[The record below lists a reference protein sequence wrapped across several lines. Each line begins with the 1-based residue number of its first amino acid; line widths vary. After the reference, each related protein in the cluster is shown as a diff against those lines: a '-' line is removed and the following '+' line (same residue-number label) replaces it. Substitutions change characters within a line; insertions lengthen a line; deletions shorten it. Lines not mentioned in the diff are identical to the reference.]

1 MGRGFGDTLDR
12 LIRNGVGVHHAGML
26 PRYRRLVERLAGEG
40 LLPVIC
46 GTDTLGVGVN
56 IPIRTV
62 LMTALTKFDG
72 SRVRLFS
79 VREFHQL
86 AGRAGRPGFD
96 PDGHVWVQAPEHVI
110 ENARRAQPSRRRPE
124 GAPQG
129 REGQG
134 PPEGSSTTTRRR
146 CNASSRRVPSR

>member
-12 LIRNGVGVHHAGML
+12 LLRNGVGVHHAGML

-72 SRVRLFS
+72 SACGCSPCASSTSWRAAPAVRAS
-79 VREFHQL
+79 TPT
-86 AGRAGRPGFD
+86 ATCGC
-96 PDGHVWVQAPEHVI
+96 
-110 ENARRAQPSRRRPE
+110 RRP
-124 GAPQG
+124 
-129 REGQG
+129 
-134 PPEGSSTTTRRR
+134 TT
-146 CNASSRRVPSR
+146 